1 MTSTWARRS
10 LWLSLLLF
18 LPVPFWAFSV
28 GWVPVA
34 WLAEIT
40 GATLIV
46 LVQDGGMVPTTLS
59 GVLATQ
65 LVAWSALLFFFSGRV
80 VRALPAGR
88 RAQLVGLIGLMLI
101 SLGLLVPLYA
111 TSFVRDGSAVTL
123 VQLFG

>member
-1 MTSTWARRS
+1 MSSTWARRS

-28 GWVPVA
+28 GRVPVA

-40 GATLIV
+40 GATLVV
-46 LVQDGGMVPTTLS
+46 LAQDGGMVPTTLS
-59 GVLATQ
+59 GILATQ
-65 LVAWSALLFFFSGRV
+65 LIAWAALLFFASGRI

-88 RAQLVGLIGLMLI
+88 QVQLVALFGAALFACGILM
-101 SLGLLVPLYA
+101 PLYA

-123 VQLFG
+123 TQLFQ